1 MPTKKKILVVE
12 DDKFS
17 YKLYTHLL
25 TEAGF
30 DVVFTPIATEAVE
43 FVKLHKPNI
52 IIMDLMLKDGNGFD
66 AIRAIRALP
75 NIKQVPIIT
84 LSNLSQ
90 DADIK
95 EALKIGA
102 NKYFVKSNT
111 RFQTIIETINEMLK
125 MK

>member
-1 MPTKKKILVVE
+1 M
-12 DDKFS
+12 
-17 YKLYTHLL
+17 